1 MLNWPGQR
9 KKVIFVCDVEG
20 GIGFQWGMVG
30 ATERERGQSNS
41 VSESREAGNNLC
53 NKSHS

>member
-1 MLNWPGQR
+1 MLNWPSQR

-30 ATERERGQSNS
+30 ATERER
-41 VSESREAGNNLC
+41 EDRETA
-53 NKSHS
+53 